1 MFSLKNSRAIQF
13 YKDHPELDFDA
24 VNLIFVDLLEK
35 LLHNMTDTLNE
46 NLSIDILKEISEN
59 VSKHSLILNSIEE
72 RTKDYI
78 SSLKTNIDSSVSSQK
93 DNIIASMREVIN
105 NKDNNDAQFIHKMI
119 SDNHELLSE
128 RIKKNLENLPK
139 ELQSS
144 IVSKND
150 ICEELAKTQ
159 SSLSDELAKFFT
171 SNNSP
176 TSLTEN
182 ISSLI
187 ESKYNELNTSLSSRV
202 ETLLSSTTTTN
213 NSTLSNIL
221 ERLKPM
227 ESVEQ
232 YFHTNNNSN
241 IKGKRGENKLE
252 PILSQILPEANIIN
266 SSGSAESGDFIIERS
281 NKPTVLVDTKD
292 YNTSVPKKEVDK
304 IIRDIERR
312 KCCGVLLSQNSG
324 ISLKYDFEINVHN
337 NFVVVFLH
345 NVKYNEEKIALAVQ
359 IIDMLFPIVQQNANI
374 EHESISSDQLN
385 IINKE
390 FQELISQKRK
400 VIEQI
405 EQHNKDIIKSISKI
419 DIPTLSSLLT
429 AKFSQSEKL
438 NYVCD
443 ICNDYVGKNSRAL
456 AAHKR
461 GCSRKQNPIIVVE
474 T

>member
-1 MFSLKNSRAIQF
+1 
-13 YKDHPELDFDA
+13 
-24 VNLIFVDLLEK
+24 
-35 LLHNMTDTLNE
+35 MTNTLNE
-46 NLSIDILKEISEN
+46 NLSLDILKEISEN

-72 RTKDYI
+72 RTKDYL

-93 DNIIASMREVIN
+93 DNIIASMREVVN

-128 RIKKNLENLPK
+128 RINKNLENLPK

-144 IVSKND
+144 IVSKHD
-150 ICEELAKTQ
+150 ISEELAKTQ
-159 SSLSDELAKFFT
+159 SSLSDELAKFFS

-176 TSLTEN
+176 ASLTEN

-202 ETLLSSTTTTN
+202 EALLSSTTTTN

-227 ESVEQ
+227 ESVEH

-252 PILSQILPEANIIN
+252 PLLSQILPEANIIN
-266 SSGSAESGDFIIERS
+266 SSGSAESGDFMIERT
-281 NKPTVLVDTKD
+281 NKPTVLIDTKD

-312 KCCGVLLSQNSG
+312 KCCGILLSQNSG

-345 NVKYNEEKIALAVQ
+345 NVKYNEEKISLAIQ
-359 IIDMLFPIVQQNANI
+359 IIDMLFPVVQQNANL
-374 EHESISSDQLN
+374 EHESISSEQLN
-385 IINKE
+385 TINKE
-390 FQELISQKRK
+390 FQDIISQKRK

-419 DIPTLSSLLT
+419 DMPTLSSLLT

-461 GCSRKQNPIIVVE
+461 GCARRHNPMLVVE